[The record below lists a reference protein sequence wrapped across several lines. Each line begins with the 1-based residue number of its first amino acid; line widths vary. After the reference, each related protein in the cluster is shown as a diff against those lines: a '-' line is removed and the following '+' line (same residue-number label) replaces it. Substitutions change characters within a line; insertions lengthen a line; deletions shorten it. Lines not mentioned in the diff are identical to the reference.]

1 MTGAIRNTPFA
12 EPLAPVA
19 TRLRQREGL
28 VRPVSQVILRL
39 RRDGEHSPFDAARGT
54 VLEWMARR
62 AGKRLPDEARNGESF
77 SLDDVGA
84 QRTEAVAIPSPHYWA
99 ARLDDADK
107 NVAQRVW
114 TTEIGIGEQ
123 QDGTTLLGCRLQC
136 VTRGDDLAFDRSI
149 PRFVRDI
156 VEQHSAELEGRS
168 ISVEPWFVETEDE
181 VEELVGLL
189 LDSNRRC
196 DVIVFSLPEGS
207 SDQDETCASEVEV
220 ARRTV
225 GAAHVAVISAG
236 ASYALSDRVGKEFSV
251 YRQAVRTYRPGFD
264 PAKDEPFSHPLGLPA
279 RIAEWSGGG
288 PEAYERLLVSQALIR
303 SVSGQ
308 EIERRLPPFTE
319 VRRIAAEL
327 RRDAAKK
334 EGSPESDLLE
344 LAELEIEELKEFL
357 KTNEREYDGL
367 LSVAEQERD
376 QEQKA
381 AQQAR
386 ATNAYLRHR
395 IESLEQQLKAAG
407 QSTTPDI
414 PGNLDGFE
422 DWCRK
427 NLSGAVELHNRAFRS
442 VEKSEYED
450 VSLIYKSLLLL
461 RDHYVPMR
469 REGGLE
475 KKRAF
480 EDWCRALGIDEQP
493 TFHGARYG
501 KEGETYFV
509 RYGGRRVLLDRHLK
523 KGTAHNDDRRCFR
536 LYFFWDDKEQHVV
549 VGWLPSHLDTQITTA
564 VRLTERCWL

>member
-1 MTGAIRNTPFA
+1 MTRTIQNTPFA
-12 EPLAPVA
+12 QALAPVA

-39 RRDGEHSPFDAARGT
+39 RRDGDRAPFEAARGT

-62 AGKRLPDEARNGESF
+62 AGKQLPDEARNGESF
-77 SLDDVGA
+77 TLDDIGA
-84 QRTEAVAIPSPHYWA
+84 QRTEAIAIPNPRYWA

-123 QDGTTLLGCRLQC
+123 EDGTALLGCRLQC

-156 VEQHSAELEGRS
+156 VEQNPAELEGRT
-168 ISVEPWFVETEDE
+168 IAVEPWFVENADQ
-181 VEELVGLL
+181 VGELVELL
-189 LDSNRRC
+189 LDPQRRC
-196 DVIVFSLPEGS
+196 DVIVFALPEDS
-207 SDQDETCASEVEV
+207 TDRNETAASAIEV

-225 GAAHVAVISAG
+225 GAAHVAVITG
-236 ASYALSDRVGKEFSV
+236 PASFQLSDHIGKEFSV
-251 YRQAVRTYRPGFD
+251 YRQAVRTYRPGLD
-264 PAKDEPFSHPLGLPA
+264 PGKDEPFSHPLGLPG

-288 PEAYERLLVSQALIR
+288 PEAYERLLISQALIR

-344 LAELEIEELKEFL
+344 LAELEIQELKDSLTTTKE
-357 KTNEREYDGL
+357 EYDGL

-376 QEQKA
+376 QEREA
-381 AQQAR
+381 AQQVR
-386 ATNAYLRHR
+386 ATNTYLRHR
-395 IESLEQQLKAAG
+395 IDSLQQQLEAAG

-414 PGNLDGFE
+414 PDNLDGFE
-422 DWCRK
+422 EWCRK
-427 NLSGAVELHNRAFRS
+427 NLSGAVELHNRAFRG

-480 EDWCRALGIDEQP
+480 EDACRALGIDEQP

-501 KEGETYFV
+501 EEGETYFV

-536 LYFFWDDKEQHVV
+536 LYFFWDDEEQHVV
-549 VGWLPSHLDTQITTA
+549 VGWLPSHLDTRIT
-564 VRLTERCWL
+564 